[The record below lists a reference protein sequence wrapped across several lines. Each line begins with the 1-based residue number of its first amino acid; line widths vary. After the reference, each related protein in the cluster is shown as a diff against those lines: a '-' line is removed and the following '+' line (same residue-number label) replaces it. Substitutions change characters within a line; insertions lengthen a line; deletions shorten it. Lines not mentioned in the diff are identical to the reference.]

1 MRVYLIQTVQIWFFI
16 VEIIQSNREKFSDNT
31 LSILMMIGVEM
42 SLNTCEEDF
51 KILNFRFKTRKGKS
65 ISYYSVEEQA
75 DDDGFVI
82 VSEKKPEPLFNLKD
96 LFEI

>member
-1 MRVYLIQTVQIWFFI
+1 
-16 VEIIQSNREKFSDNT
+16 
-31 LSILMMIGVEM
+31 MMIGVEM
-42 SLNTCEEDF
+42 SINTCEEDF
-51 KILNFRFKTRKGKS
+51 KILNFRFRTRKGKS

-82 VSEKKPEPLFNLKD
+82 VSEKKPEPLFNLRA